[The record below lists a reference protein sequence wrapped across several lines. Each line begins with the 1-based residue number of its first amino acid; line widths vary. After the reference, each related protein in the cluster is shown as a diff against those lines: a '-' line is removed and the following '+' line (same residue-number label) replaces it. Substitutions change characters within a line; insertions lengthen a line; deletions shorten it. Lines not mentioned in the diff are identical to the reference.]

1 MTNIKEEIS
10 TLSSYEGIVGSWGY
24 EVVDQQG
31 FGDYQGDIAF
41 MLRDGERVGYIV
53 IGYGSC
59 SGCDHLQSILDN
71 LFYKTEEEQL
81 EGLRTYRDQLKD
93 DISWFDSWDALHA
106 EVTGSSFN
114 GNDWYWFDEDL
125 MHYIKSVSA
134 ELARQAKA

>member
-10 TLSSYEGIVGSWGY
+10 ALSSYEGIVESWGY

-31 FGDYQGDIAF
+31 FGDYQGDIVF
-41 MLRDGERVGYIV
+41 VLRDGERVGYIV

-59 SGCDHLQSILDN
+59 SGCDYLQNILDD
-71 LFYKTEEEQL
+71 LFYKTKEETL

-106 EVTGSSFN
+106 EVTGTASN

-134 ELARQAKA
+134 ELARRAKA